1 MRVSIQ
7 SLGCPKN
14 FVDSEIICGNLLDK
28 NYTLTNEVE
37 NSDVAIINTCSF
49 IQPAVEESIDSILQ
63 AAKLKN
69 EGRLK
74 YIIVAGCLPQR
85 YQQQDL
91 LKSLP
96 EVDAFIGVD
105 EISQIDKIIRKLDSE
120 KALFQVNNH
129 PCFIYDEH
137 SPRFLLS
144 PKHYAYLKIAE
155 GCNNGCTYCLIP
167 QIKGKYRSRTIES
180 IITEINNLLKCYPLK
195 EIILIA
201 EDTTF
206 YGMDNYGRYML
217 PILLQEIAKI
227 PQKKELK
234 IRILYTHPAHYDDRL
249 IEVISKNPMI
259 CPYLDMPL
267 QHISDNILKRMNR
280 KVCQKD
286 ILKLIKKLREKIPN
300 LTIRTTFI
308 VGFPGE
314 TEEDFQQL
322 HDFIEKYR
330 FEKIGIFPFYNEEEC
345 PASSFTGHVTAKI
358 KAARLDTL
366 MTLQQKIS
374 LELQTEQLGKI
385 QRVLIDEI
393 SPKNK
398 KIIIGRSCSDAPEID
413 GNISVLNGNQQDIGK
428 WIDVKITRAYPYN
441 LVGEKIC
448 K

>member
-14 FVDSEIICGNLLDK
+14 FVDSEIICGYLLDK
-28 NYTLTNEVE
+28 NYTLTNQVE

-49 IQPAVEESIDSILQ
+49 IQPAVEESIDTVLQ
-63 AAKLKN
+63 AVSLKN
-69 EGRLK
+69 EGKLK

-85 YQQQDL
+85 YRQPELMQ
-91 LKSLP
+91 SLP

-105 EISQIDKIIRKLDSE
+105 EITRIDKIITQLDSE
-120 KALFQVNNH
+120 KVFFQVNNH

-137 SPRFLLS
+137 SPRFLLT
-144 PKHYAYLKIAE
+144 PQHYAYLKIAE

-167 QIKGKYRSRTIES
+167 RIKGRYRSRTIES
-180 IITEINNLLKCYPLK
+180 IITEAKNMLDNYPLK

-206 YGMDNYGRYML
+206 YGMDNYGRRML
-217 PILLQEIAKI
+217 PDLLQEMVKL
-227 PQKKELK
+227 QNDEELK

-249 IEVISKNPMI
+249 IEVIAQNPMI

-280 KVCQKD
+280 KVSRKES
-286 ILKLIKKLREKIPN
+286 IELIVRLREKIPN

-314 TEEDFQQL
+314 KEEDFRQL
-322 HDFIEKYR
+322 YEFIEKNR
-330 FEKIGIFPFYNEEEC
+330 FEKVGIFPFYNEEEC
-345 PASSFTGHVTAKI
+345 PASSFTGQVSAKT
-358 KAARLDTL
+358 KKARLDTL

-374 LELQTEQLGKI
+374 LELQTSLIGEIK
-385 QRVLIDEI
+385 RVLIDEV
-393 SPKNK
+393 SQKNK
-398 KIIIGRSCSDAPEID
+398 KILIGRSCSEAPEID

-428 WIDVKITRAYPYN
+428 WIDVKINKAYPYN
-441 LVGEKIC
+441 LLGEKIC